1 MPEPIDPREAEVL
14 IQQYVSGELTPEEA
28 ARLLAHLKARPS
40 LGETLLGQ
48 MEIDLLLRELSGAP
62 GYDRQPT
69 WSARSA
75 TASRPRTRPASSTA
89 I

>member
-1 MPEPIDPREAEVL
+1 MHEPIDPREAEVL

-48 MEIDLLLRELSGAP
+48 MEIDLLLRELDWRDEPRSPTDMVRQLCSGASGP
-62 GYDRQPT
+62 SD
-69 WSARSA
+69 
-75 TASRPRTRPASSTA
+75 
-89 I
+89 